1 MSDTILDELIKK
13 ITSICRTP
21 DELKGIP
28 VYVSTD
34 KYRQKI
40 IDFIDAAELYDEP
53 LTADQLLLFTILI
66 SNEEKEEYK

>member
-53 LTADQLLLFTILI
+53 LTADQLLLFTILM